1 MSPLPTTWFGNHYTF
16 EEFNESLIAL
26 KEEQEGGFSQD
37 LFDFSDSS
45 SSEDAED
52 DTSTKKS
59 EGYKPVPT
67 SEPSPTGK
75 PAPSD
80 GGKPSEGAPSVGRSS
95 RGVRPPLA
103 PTLSSTDSFILKQ
116 LRGWRLL
123 SGACLTAEEWHAV
136 LASTNN
142 KLDYQNVSMALTI
155 LYDDQIQSHRGA
167 HHSQLSHGGPQLFSL
182 EDNDWPWESSWWS
195 DWDWANYS
203 GWPEDEEEWQMEEEQ
218 EEPETTEESKKENE
232 AMAQQTWSQ
241 AHRTTQMVKKD
252 LARECP
258 DRFAPRGKGGRLHY
272 MGSYEDE
279 NLYAF
284 QKGKGKN
291 HGKGGKNAYAMEEL
305 YYMKGKFGGKSKSKS
320 KSKGKPNVNAYA
332 MEYDDYGYGYYVLD
346 FSDENLDLHA
356 AAREPDPA
364 VANRTLTT
372 TSKGKTSPALGML
385 DTGATC
391 SAGPESSI
399 KNMVNALLQQDK
411 QAKITVDGKMCPR
424 FRYGSGS
431 WGRALYRLTM
441 ESSLTGHRFQAFA
454 LPDPAESQ
462 EPWFSEGMLVPV
474 LIGMDFIDSHGM
486 IIDFSDGT
494 CKSSP
499 RKTIFIATKLQE
511 TFDGGHCGLFDF
523 WTNM

>member
-1 MSPLPTTWFGNHYTF
+1 MNQYFQYKRFPNESIANYLVRESLYF

-59 EGYKPVPT
+59 KGYKPVPT

-95 RGVRPPLA
+95 RGARPPLA

-123 SGACLTAEEWHAV
+123 SGACLTAEEWRAV

-142 KLDYQNVSMALTI
+142 KLDYQNA
-155 LYDDQIQSHRGA
+155 
-167 HHSQLSHGGPQLFSL
+167 
-182 EDNDWPWESSWWS
+182 
-195 DWDWANYS
+195 
-203 GWPEDEEEWQMEEEQ
+203 GWPEDDEEWQMEDEQ

-252 LARECP
+252 RGFGKAVGKSGKPSPTSDGCHICGHPGHFARECP

-291 HGKGGKNAYAMEEL
+291 YGKGGGKNVYTMEDL
-305 YYMKGKFGGKSKSKS
+305 YYMKGKFGGKSKGKS

-346 FSDENLDLHA
+346 FSDEHLDLHA
-356 AAREPDPA
+356 AARESDPA

-372 TSKGKTSPALGML
+372 TSKSKTTSDVFSG
-385 DTGATC
+385 TGGELHQEHGQCAAA
-391 SAGPESSI
+391 AG
-399 KNMVNALLQQDK
+399 Q
-411 QAKITVDGKMCPR
+411 T
-424 FRYGSGS
+424 
-431 WGRALYRLTM
+431 
-441 ESSLTGHRFQAFA
+441 
-454 LPDPAESQ
+454 
-462 EPWFSEGMLVPV
+462 SE
-474 LIGMDFIDSHGM
+474 D
-486 IIDFSDGT
+486 
-494 CKSSP
+494 
-499 RKTIFIATKLQE
+499 
-511 TFDGGHCGLFDF
+511 HCGWKNVSTLQIWERF
-523 WTNM
+523 MG